1 MPKWSSSCPTR
12 VVTSGD
18 SPAIPICDE
27 RFNMDSKSGKGD
39 WRSLCE
45 AVSCEQNSERLMEL
59 VNQLLSTLDESMPSK
74 NLAYQD
80 VRHI

>member
-1 MPKWSSSCPTR
+1 
-12 VVTSGD
+12 
-18 SPAIPICDE
+18 
-27 RFNMDSKSGKGD
+27 MDSKSGKGD